1 MSNEW
6 YAVQYSPADAWDNGS
21 DDLETAKAM
30 LKRQGAG
37 LIAVIV
43 DDFCEEEITFD
54 DLFDMDDFSDE
65 ELADIVG
72 EADAWDKPGVME
84 AMKKLCDRAGR
95 KLRDMTGAGVD
106 CSEHFAALRGSAP
119 AEFLADTP
127 DISDDQPDMIDWLRH
142 GAEQAD
148 MEHLAYAVQ
157 DILGISLI

>member
-1 MSNEW
+1 MSNKW
-6 YAVQYSPADAWDNGS
+6 YAVQYNPADAWDNGS

-72 EADAWDKPGVME
+72 EASAWDIPGVME
-84 AMKKLCDRAGR
+84 AMTILCDRAGQ
-95 KLRDMTGAGVD
+95 KLCDMMAAGVD

-119 AEFLADTP
+119 AEFLTDTP
-127 DISDDQPDMIDWLRH
+127 DISNEQWDMIDWLRH

-157 DILGISLI
+157 DILGVSLI